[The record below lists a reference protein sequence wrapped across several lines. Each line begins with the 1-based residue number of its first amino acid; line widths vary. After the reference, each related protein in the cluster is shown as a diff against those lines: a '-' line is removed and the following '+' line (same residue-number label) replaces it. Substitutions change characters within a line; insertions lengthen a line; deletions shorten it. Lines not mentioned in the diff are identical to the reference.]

1 MTFLRTIGNGDAPP
15 VITGRKV
22 YLRAPRFGD
31 FDEWARLRAES
42 REFLQPWEP
51 IWPTDDLT
59 RPAFRRRIRRYME
72 ERRTEQSFAFF
83 LYRQSD
89 DVLLGGL
96 TLSNIRRGVA
106 QTCTLGYWMGRPY
119 AGQGNMSAGVRAVVP
134 FVFDVLR
141 LRRIE
146 AACLPGNDSSIHLLE
161 RVGFIREGLARQ
173 YLCIDGR
180 WQDHLLYAFLK
191 GDRLG

>member
-15 VITGRKV
+15 VIAGQRV

-31 FDEWARLRAES
+31 YEEWARLRGQS
-42 REFLQPWEP
+42 RGFLQPWEP
-51 IWPTDDLT
+51 VWPVDDLT

-72 ERRTEQSFAFF
+72 ERRTEQAFAFF
-83 LYRQSD
+83 LFRQSD

-106 QTCTLGYWMGRPY
+106 QTCTLGYWMGEPH
-119 AGQGNMSAGVRAVVP
+119 AGQGHMAGGVRTVIP

-146 AACLPGNDSSIHLLE
+146 AACLPGNQASIRLLE

-180 WQDHLLYAFLK
+180 WQDHLLFAFLK
-191 GDRLG
+191 GDRRG